1 MEGIDLLLTPTLAF
15 VAPPAFR
22 DDLEIR
28 DAVIRLTYPF
38 NALGWPALALPCG
51 PAEHGLPASVQLIA
65 PAGADARVVAAAAL
79 LERELAVAA

>member
-1 MEGIDLLLTPTLAF
+1 M
-15 VAPPAFR
+15 APPAFK